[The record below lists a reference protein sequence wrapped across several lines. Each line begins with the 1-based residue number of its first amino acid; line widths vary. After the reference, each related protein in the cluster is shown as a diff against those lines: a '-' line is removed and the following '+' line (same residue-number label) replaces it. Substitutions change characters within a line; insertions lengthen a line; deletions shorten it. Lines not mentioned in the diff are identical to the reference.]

1 MHLSRRNYL
10 TSMHQNWYK
19 CQLIN
24 IMKKVLKQQYYVW
37 PNILPTKHLLFKLQ
51 FSKFVKRYFH
61 GTIVKIIYR
70 MIDLNFMVVNFP
82 CRKLNNSSS
91 TATYSHVVS
100 FFYILFRIGKTAPF
114 LSSTSYDRKPRFS
127 KLPLLCVAEQC
138 YNNVYLCKRY

>member
-1 MHLSRRNYL
+1 MQVS
-10 TSMHQNWYK
+10 
-19 CQLIN
+19 IN
-24 IMKKVLKQQYYVW
+24 KYHENIFKQKYYIW
-37 PNILPTKHLLFKLQ
+37 PNILPTTHLLFKLQ

-100 FFYILFRIGKTAPF
+100 FLHFVRNWQNRA
-114 LSSTSYDRKPRFS
+114 FS
-127 KLPLLCVAEQC
+127 FI
-138 YNNVYLCKRY
+138 NVI

>member
-1 MHLSRRNYL
+1 
-10 TSMHQNWYK
+10 
-19 CQLIN
+19 
-24 IMKKVLKQQYYVW
+24 MKKVLRQQYYVW

-100 FFYILFRIGKTAPF
+100 FFIFCLKLA
-114 LSSTSYDRKPRFS
+114 KPRLFFHQRHMIENH
-127 KLPLLCVAEQC
+127 VFQITAIMRFAEEC
-138 YNNVYLCKRY
+138 HKKKILISN